1 MSSESRRLAN
11 DLARKRLEAER
22 QQTVAERARKALLA
36 GEMSAAKRE
45 RETEQAR
52 ILASRQRLRTLPG
65 GAIWLAISLAGIVA
79 MQGLFLWRA
88 MRRPA
93 APLPQAQPIV
103 TEASDDRQAVETQVH
118 FLLAAWNDNPEGLA
132 PYWSPA
138 LPPWLRTAG
147 EARLAA
153 APRPLAV
160 TVEEVLVDPRT
171 AMRLAQCRSPDGTPL
186 TFRLS
191 GDPEEPALLGVE

>member
-1 MSSESRRLAN
+1 MSNESRRLAN
-11 DLARKRLEAER
+11 NLARKRLEAER
-22 QQTVAERARKALLA
+22 QQAAAEQARKAMLT

-45 RETEQAR
+45 RELEQAK
-52 ILASRQRLRTLPG
+52 IQVSRQRLRTLPG
-65 GAIWLAISLAGIVA
+65 GALWLAISLVGIVA
-79 MQGLFLWRA
+79 LQGLFLWRA

-93 APLPQAQPIV
+93 APSPQAQPIV
-103 TEASDDRQAVETQVH
+103 ADALGDRQAVETQVH
-118 FLLAAWNDNPEGLA
+118 FLLAAWNDSPEGLA

-138 LPPWLRTAG
+138 LPPWLRAAG

-160 TVEEVLVDPRT
+160 TVEEILVDPRT
-171 AMRLAQCRSPDGTPL
+171 AMRLAQCRSHDGTPL

-191 GDPEEPALLGVE
+191 GDPEKPALLGVE